1 MADEETTTV
10 VDEEPTAP
18 EEEQAPPVP
27 EIQLPKVP
35 LFGKWDT
42 TEVTIKDV
50 GLARYMNLHSIG
62 MPHHGGRW
70 GNHRFGKARIPIVE
84 RLINNMMRTEDYTG
98 KKQSA
103 MRVVRDAF
111 DIVNDKLKQNPVQV
125 LVDAIV
131 NAAPKEETTR
141 LKYGGISVPKAVDTA
156 PLRRLDL
163 AVRHL
168 ASGAVASSRKNK
180 KSAAQC
186 LADELIRAS
195 KGDPASFAVGKR
207 DEMERVAKSAR

>member
-1 MADEETTTV
+1 MADEDTTATELV
-10 VDEEPTAP
+10 EEGAEVEP
-18 EEEQAPPVP
+18 EVP
-27 EIQLPKVP
+27 AEPEVPLPKIP
-35 LFGKWDT
+35 IFGKWDT
-42 TEVTIKDV
+42 TEVTVHDV
-50 GLARYMNLHSIG
+50 GLARYINLHSVG

-70 GNHRFGKARIPIVE
+70 GSHRFGKAKIPLVE
-84 RLINNMMRTEDYTG
+84 RLINNMMRTEEYTG

-103 MRVVRDAF
+103 MRLVRDAF
-111 DIVNDKLKQNPVQV
+111 DIIHDKTKQNPVQV
-125 LVDAIV
+125 LVDAIH

-168 ASGAVASSRKNK
+168 ATGAVASSHKNK

-186 LADELIRAS
+186 LAEELMKAA
-195 KGDPASFAVGKR
+195 KGDQASFAVAKR